1 MFMIL
6 LRWIDHNK
14 KERSVKF
21 SQPFCHARLI
31 SVSRDFLLSNVALS
45 RARFHVTE
53 TKFEHVADLLEAR
66 YQAFGAS
73 HQEKIC
79 YWKGN
84 WQHYVE
90 NS

>member
-21 SQPFCHARLI
+21 SQPFCHARLTR
-31 SVSRDFLLSNVALS
+31 VSRDFLLSNVALP
-45 RARFHVTE
+45 RTRFHVTE
-53 TKFEHVADLLEAR
+53 TKFEDVADLREAR

-73 HQEKIC
+73 HLENIYYC
-79 YWKGN
+79 WWKGN
-84 WQHYVE
+84 WQP
-90 NS
+90 